1 MPLTETTAS
10 PSQLAQTLQADA
22 AASGASSFV
31 AVYASHV
38 DVDVEEEEEEGSGGG
53 QKKEKKE
60 KVRRSW
66 CGDCV
71 AAEPLVE
78 RKFDGGG
85 KCGGEE
91 EGKKCWVVWV
101 GDKAEWRTP
110 ENVWRK
116 APFGVTHLP
125 TLVKVTPEGKWEKL
139 VEGDVYN
146 QRKLDAFVGF

>member
-1 MPLTETTAS
+1 MPLTQTTAS
-10 PSQLAQTLQADA
+10 PGQLAQTLQASA

-38 DVDVEEEEEEGSGGG
+38 DMEESG
-53 QKKEKKE
+53 QKK
-60 KVRRSW
+60 RRSW

-78 RKFDGGG
+78 RKFGD
-85 KCGGEE
+85 KYGEE
-91 EGKKCWVVWV
+91 KCWVVWV

-116 APFGVTHLP
+116 APFEVTHLP